1 MHACMRMNWAYLPTL
16 ISPTKN
22 QLESC
27 IYLYLLGE
35 MRVGK
40 TRLTHV
46 YMNAVEKR
54 GKGERARRVGERG
67 REEGRDRGRERG
79 REGERGREEGRE
91 RGRERG
97 WVGGREGGQE

>member
-54 GKGERARRVGERG
+54 GKGERAKRVG
-67 REEGRDRGRERG
+67 
-79 REGERGREEGRE
+79 
-91 RGRERG
+91 G
-97 WVGGREGGQE
+97 WEGGREGGQE